1 MAFCLEDFALSSR
14 PKIDLEGFKKK
25 WLDNGGV
32 PLSEKQWEIVEE
44 VSQVADSKGQGLLK
58 GPAGT
63 GKTTV
68 MVATV
73 IFLTLRGIRVQVTAP
88 THKAVKVLADK
99 IEPLSRKFGAYP
111 PEPRTIHSVL
121 SLVPKRVIPGEP
133 EGYRRNGVLCLDG
146 IDLIIVDECSMVGQ
160 ELHRYIVNDTEE
172 HELSLLFAGDSYQL
186 KPVNERGQSL
196 TFCTDHQMVLKDVV
210 RHGGPILDLATET
223 RRNLTGRLPEVKEK
237 CDYVSSIFCYED
249 SDDLVR
255 RWLDKLEQSK
265 GSIVFLCWTNNVR
278 RTANGLA
285 RKCLYGEGVPTYVKG
300 DRLLALSAYEKK
312 RKVLIQNNAE
322 VTVQGAY
329 FIKDYC
335 PLAGSPHSYNC
346 WLLTLDDNL
355 TVYVLDEDER
365 EKFNKQLGELSD
377 EIRKNVEIA
386 KATMMAAKGTYQE
399 KAKER
404 ELNYAKSRWK
414 TEYFALR
421 DAFADLDYSYAITIH
436 KSQGSTYDSVFIHDD
451 FKQSDEKMQLFYVAL
466 TRAAK
471 EVHCIGG

>member
-1 MAFCLEDFALSSR
+1 MTFCLEDFALSSR

-25 WLDNGGV
+25 WLEKGGI
-32 PLSEKQWEIVEE
+32 PLSEKQWETVEE
-44 VSQVADSKGQGLLK
+44 VSQIADSKGQALLK

-99 IEPLSRKFGAYP
+99 IEPLSKKFGAYP

-133 EGYRRNGVLCLDG
+133 EGYRRNGVLSLEG

-172 HELSLLFAGDSYQL
+172 HGISLLFSGDSYQL
-186 KPVNERGQSL
+186 KPVNEKGQSL
-196 TFCTDHQMVLKDVV
+196 TFCTDHQMTLKDVV
-210 RHGGPILDLATET
+210 RHGGPILELATKV
-223 RRNLTGRLPEVKEK
+223 RRSLNGRLPSVE
-237 CDYVSSIFCYED
+237 SS
-249 SDDLVR
+249 SDEISKVLAYGNADTLVNS
-255 RWLDKLEQSK
+255 WLGKLEENRDSV
-265 GSIVFLCWTNNVR
+265 IFLCWTNNVR

-285 RKCLYGEGVPTYVKG
+285 RKRLYGEGVPTYVKG
-300 DRLLALSAYEKK
+300 DKLLALSSYEKK

-322 VTVQGAY
+322 VIVEGAFY
-329 FIKDYC
+329 IEDYC
-335 PLAGSPHSYNC
+335 PLTGFPYVYNC
-346 WLLTLDDNL
+346 WLLTLDNNL
-355 TVYVLDEDER
+355 TVHVMDEDER

-377 EIRKNVEIA
+377 EIRKNVDSAEA
-386 KATMMAAKGTYQE
+386 VMRAAKGTYAE

-404 ELNYAKSRWK
+404 EYNAARGRWQK
-414 TEYFALR
+414 EYFSLR

-436 KSQGSTYDSVFIHDD
+436 KSQGSTYDSVFVHDD

-466 TRAAK
+466 TRAAE
-471 EVHCIGG
+471 EVHLIGG

>member
-1 MAFCLEDFALSSR
+1 MNSFLDKSFSHSL
-14 PKIDLEGFKKK
+14 PKIGIKEFKEK
-25 WLDNGGV
+25 WLAQGGI
-32 PLSEKQWEIVEE
+32 PLSDKQWEVVEE
-44 VSQVADSKGQGLLK
+44 ISQVAEDKAQALLK

-68 MVATV
+68 MVACV

-99 IEPLSRKFGAYP
+99 IEPLAKKFGAYP

-121 SLVPKRVIPGEP
+121 SLVPRRAIPGEP
-133 EGYRRNGVLCLDG
+133 EGYRRNGILSLEG

-160 ELHRYIVNDTEE
+160 ELHRYITSDTEE
-172 HELSLLFAGDSYQL
+172 HGLSLLFAGDSYQL

-196 TFCTDHQMVLKDVV
+196 TFCTDHQIILKDVV
-210 RHGGPILDLATET
+210 RHGGPILELATKT
-223 RRNLTGRLPEVKEK
+223 RKVLNGRLPTVEGKQ
-237 CDYVSSIFCYED
+237 DDVSSIVCYE
-249 SDDLVR
+249 SQGSLIE
-255 RWLDKLEQSK
+255 RWLDKLEHSK
-265 GSIVFLCWTNNVR
+265 DSTVFLCWTNNVR
-278 RTANGLA
+278 RTANTLA
-285 RKCLYGEGVPTYVKG
+285 RKCLYGEDVPTYVKG
-300 DRLLALSAYEKK
+300 DKLLALSSYEKK

-322 VTVQGAY
+322 VTVEGAY
-329 FIKDYC
+329 FVKNHVPYT
-335 PLAGSPHSYNC
+335 GSHYSYNC
-346 WLLTLDDNL
+346 WLLSLGNNL

-365 EKFNKQLGELSD
+365 EKFNNQLSELSD
-377 EIRKNVEIA
+377 EIRKNVDSAEA
-386 KATMMAAKGTYQE
+386 VMKAAKGTYAE

-404 ELNYAKSRWK
+404 DYNAARGRWQK
-414 TEYFALR
+414 EYFALR

-471 EVHCIGG
+471 EVHCIEG